1 MSHALA
7 PPLRRVLDSLD
18 AAGAA
23 LPVAELA
30 QRLFSLRAPL
40 DDALARRL
48 LASAFG
54 CDAARLPDLVAVR
67 ELPRLFEG
75 PVAALPLTNA
85 DFIVVDL
92 ETTGLSAE
100 QCTILEIGAVRIRG
114 LQAED
119 TFHTL
124 IDPGAAIPPFI
135 TRLTGID
142 RSMVEGAPPIATA
155 IHDFHA
161 WAAAT
166 PDAAF
171 VAHNASFDARFVA
184 RALSDHAL
192 PPWSGPTFCTV
203 RLARRL
209 LPDLARYDLDTL
221 SARFGISNRWRHRAL
236 GDAEAAARALL
247 ELLAIARDLHAVANV
262 GDLVSLQAARIKRIK
277 RSTRKPRP
285 KPPPLIAPL

>member
-1 MSHALA
+1 VSLALG
-7 PPLRRVLDSLD
+7 PPLRRVLDRLD
-18 AAGAA
+18 AADAT

-30 QRLFSLRAPL
+30 QRLLSLRAPL
-40 DDALARRL
+40 TDGLARRL

-54 CDAARLPDLVAVR
+54 CAGERLPDLIAVR

-75 PVAALPLTNA
+75 PVAQVSLEAA
-85 DFIVVDL
+85 HFIVVDL

-100 QCTILEIGAVRIRG
+100 RCTILEIGAVRIAG
-114 LQAED
+114 LRAVE

-124 IDPGAAIPPFI
+124 VDPGTAIPPFI

-142 RSMVEGAPPIATA
+142 RSMVDGAPPLDRA
-155 IHDFHA
+155 IRDFHA
-161 WAAAT
+161 WAVAS
-166 PDAAF
+166 PEGAF

-184 RALSDHAL
+184 RAYQRHAL
-192 PPWSGPTFCTV
+192 PPWSGPTFCTR

-221 SARFGISNRWRHRAL
+221 SARFGIANRWRHRAL

-247 ELLAIARDLHAVANV
+247 ELLAIARAQHGVASV
-262 GDLVSLQAARIKRIK
+262 GDLVSLQAARRKRAS
-277 RSTRKPRP
+277 RARRP
-285 KPPPLIAPL
+285 KPKAPPLIAPL

>member
-1 MSHALA
+1 MSLSLG
-7 PPLRRVLDSLD
+7 PPLRRVLDRLD

-30 QRLFSLRAPL
+30 QRLLSLRGPL

-54 CDAARLPDLVAVR
+54 CDATRLPDLVAVR

-75 PVAALPLTNA
+75 PIAAVPLDAA
-85 DFIVVDL
+85 DFVVVDL
-92 ETTGLSAE
+92 ETTGLSPD

-114 LQAED
+114 LRALD

-124 IDPGAAIPPFI
+124 IDPGTAIPPFI

-142 RSMVEGAPPIATA
+142 RSMVDGAPPLATA
-155 IHDFHA
+155 IADFHG

-166 PDAAF
+166 SGAAF

-184 RALSDHAL
+184 RAFADHAL
-192 PPWSGPTFCTV
+192 PAWSGPTFCTV
-203 RLARRL
+203 RLSRRL

-247 ELLAIARDLHAVANV
+247 ELLEIARDPHAVANV
-262 GDLVSLQAARIKRIK
+262 GDLVTLQAARRKRAS
-277 RSTRKPRP
+277 RARLAKPAAR
-285 KPPPLIAPL
+285 IAPV

>member
-1 MSHALA
+1 VSLALG
-7 PPLRRVLDSLD
+7 PPLRRVLDRLD
-18 AAGAA
+18 AAGVA

-30 QRLFSLRAPL
+30 QRLLSLRAPL
-40 DDALARRL
+40 EDALARRL

-54 CDAARLPDLVAVR
+54 CDAAWLPDLVAVR

-75 PVAALPLTNA
+75 PVAALPLAAA
-85 DFIVVDL
+85 DFVVVDL
-92 ETTGLSAE
+92 ETTGLSVE
-100 QCTILEIGAVRIRG
+100 QCTILEIGAVRISG
-114 LQAED
+114 LRAAG

-124 IDPGAAIPPFI
+124 IDPGTAIPPFI

-142 RSMVEGAPPIATA
+142 RSMVDGAPPLATA

-161 WAAAT
+161 WVAAT

-184 RALSDHAL
+184 RALADHAL
-192 PPWSGPTFCTV
+192 PPWSGPMFCTV
-203 RLARRL
+203 RLSRRL

-247 ELLAIARDLHAVANV
+247 ELIEIARDQHGVANV
-262 GDLVSLQAARIKRIK
+262 GDLVSLQAARRK
-277 RSTRKPRP
+277 RSSRARRP
-285 KPPPLIAPL
+285 KLPPRMAPI

>member
-1 MSHALA
+1 MSLALG
-7 PPLRRVLDSLD
+7 PPLRRVLDRLD
-18 AAGAA
+18 AVGAT

-30 QRLFSLRAPL
+30 QRLLALRTPVE
-40 DDALARRL
+40 DALARRL

-54 CDAARLPDLVAVR
+54 CDATRLPDLIAVR
-67 ELPRLFEG
+67 DLPRLFEG
-75 PVAALPLTNA
+75 PVAALALAAA
-85 DFIVVDL
+85 DFVVVDL
-92 ETTGLSAE
+92 ETTGLSPE
-100 QCTILEIGAVRIRG
+100 QCAILEIGAVRIHG
-114 LQAED
+114 LQAVD

-142 RSMVEGAPPIATA
+142 RSMVDGAPPLATA
-155 IHDFHA
+155 IGDFHA

-184 RALSDHAL
+184 RAFADHAL

-236 GDAEAAARALL
+236 GDAEATARALL
-247 ELLAIARDLHAVANV
+247 ELLEIARDEHGVASV
-262 GDLVSLQAARIKRIK
+262 GDLVSLQAARRK
-277 RSTRKPRP
+277 RSSRAHRP
-285 KPPPLIAPL
+285 KAPALLAPS